1 MRFFALHGIGEQ
13 EHKVGNDYVVN
24 VRAEYDISK
33 SALSD
38 DLNDTLNYVEMYN
51 VVKQVVGETQEL
63 LERVTYKIGERI
75 LERFEGT
82 VRLISTPASSICF
95 FSQHPSSSSFSGVR
109 KTGCADRR
117 PSARAVLP
125 TDPPQRMET

>member
-75 LERFEGT
+75 LERFEGVT
-82 VRLISTPASSICF
+82 AVEVDLRKVNPPIGADFEGAGIQVRV
-95 FSQHPSSSSFSGVR
+95 VR
-109 KTGCADRR
+109 
-117 PSARAVLP
+117 
-125 TDPPQRMET
+125 

>member
-1 MRFFALHGIGEQ
+1 MKIETSSIFLRNMRFFALHGIGEQ

-75 LERFEGT
+75 LERFEGVT
-82 VRLISTPASSICF
+82 AVEVDLRKVNPPIGADFEGAGIQVRV
-95 FSQHPSSSSFSGVR
+95 VR
-109 KTGCADRR
+109 
-117 PSARAVLP
+117 
-125 TDPPQRMET
+125 